1 MNIENVEEKYE
12 DVLQNIEFAIV
23 QTYRQQPQL
32 IDFEVD
38 QAVEALVRSYTAE
51 LLQRPPSPPRLKER
65 PMQVYDSARA
75 MCEWRLGRNPMETVQ
90 GQSLP
95 VAPPPVSLE
104 VIIACLKRIRRSIKL
119 WTKEGGRQGYLHF
132 VEQFLP

>member
-65 PMQVYDSARA
+65 PCRSMTRPERCVNGGWGAIRWKQCRA
-75 MCEWRLGRNPMETVQ
+75 NRYQLRHRP
-90 GQSLP
+90 
-95 VAPPPVSLE
+95 
-104 VIIACLKRIRRSIKL
+104 
-119 WTKEGGRQGYLHF
+119 
-132 VEQFLP
+132 